1 MSLDDVYLHS
11 RFIKFSISNIFINAA
26 RIEKFSLAFNVS
38 FELED
43 AFGRYINIIFVLII
57 RKCFYIIDS
66 FDFKNK
72 ICWDVHSE
80 A

>member
-11 RFIKFSISNIFINAA
+11 RFIKFSISNILINAA

-57 RKCFYIIDS
+57 RKCLYIIDS

-72 ICWDVHSE
+72 IRWDVHSE